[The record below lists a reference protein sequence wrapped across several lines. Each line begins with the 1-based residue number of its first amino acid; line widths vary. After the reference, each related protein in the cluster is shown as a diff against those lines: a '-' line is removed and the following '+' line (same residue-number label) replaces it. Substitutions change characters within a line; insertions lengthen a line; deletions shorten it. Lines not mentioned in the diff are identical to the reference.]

1 MCKFVLVVNM
11 TTSWTFV
18 VGWIRTLGVRDLPI
32 VFGIRTLLV
41 RDSRFLVGIRTLLV
55 RDSRFL
61 ILVTVIRTL
70 LYGLTTRYSYVYV
83 RGYQRMVPA

>member
-1 MCKFVLVVNM
+1 M

-32 VFGIRTLLV
+32 VF
-41 RDSRFLVGIRTLLV
+41 GIRTLLV